1 MEILGVGPLEALFV
15 LLIAL
20 VVVGPRDLG
29 KAARSAGRMLN
40 RLYRSDAWRQISEAS
55 RNLRSLPNRL
65 AREAALEELD
75 QVRKDLREEVTR
87 ELRSDLGLEAAPGQQ
102 SESQTEPRGDRQS
115 DAEAGT
121 EPSAGRPGD
130 AKAEST
136 PDSEQASTPATG
148 GPGQPAPPSSEP
160 MASKTSADPEPADD

>member
-40 RLYRSDAWRQISEAS
+40 RLYRSEAWRNLSEAS
-55 RNLRSLPNRL
+55 RNLRTLPNRL

-75 QVRKDLREEVTR
+75 QVRRELREEVTR
-87 ELRSDLGLEAAPGQQ
+87 EVRADLGMEPPPRAPKP
-102 SESQTEPRGDRQS
+102 E
-115 DAEAGT
+115 
-121 EPSAGRPGD
+121 EPSG
-130 AKAEST
+130 E
-136 PDSEQASTPATG
+136 
-148 GPGQPAPPSSEP
+148 
-160 MASKTSADPEPADD
+160 

>member
-20 VVVGPRDLG
+20 VVVGPSDLG

-40 RLYRSDAWRQISEAS
+40 RLYRSEAWRQISEAS
-55 RNLRSLPNRL
+55 RNLRTLPNRL

-87 ELRSDLGLEAAPGQQ
+87 ELRTDLGIKPPPGKQ
-102 SESQTEPRGDRQS
+102 SE
-115 DAEAGT
+115 
-121 EPSAGRPGD
+121 
-130 AKAEST
+130 
-136 PDSEQASTPATG
+136 PDSTAGDHSQSGAVPTDQTASPATDRSSS
-148 GPGQPAPPSSEP
+148 PPA
-160 MASKTSADPEPADD
+160 ADPNPSDD

>member
-40 RLYRSDAWRQISEAS
+40 RLYRSEAWRQISEAS
-55 RNLRSLPNRL
+55 RNLRTLPNRL

-87 ELRSDLGLEAAPGQQ
+87 ELRTDLGIEPPQPPEAESGAGAGQ
-102 SESQTEPRGDRQS
+102 SE
-115 DAEAGT
+115 
-121 EPSAGRPGD
+121 
-130 AKAEST
+130 
-136 PDSEQASTPATG
+136 
-148 GPGQPAPPSSEP
+148 PSSERP
-160 MASKTSADPEPADD
+160 QGSSPAADPSSSSPSEPTDD